1 MPLPSS
7 WPESAGELARL
18 QERLA
23 AEAPGAWA
31 PLGEPLVGAV
41 FAATR
46 RGLSGPGE
54 PGDPA
59 WVAAV
64 AMRAGSVLGW
74 TVVRGRFPAPY
85 RPGLLALREGALL
98 ERAVRALEPR
108 PEVLL
113 VNATGAGHP
122 RRAGLAIQL
131 GWALEM
137 PTVGVTDRLLV
148 AGRPGEVARAGAARS
163 GRGRGIWVHAGWR
176 TDLETALAVVEP
188 LLEDR
193 TPSPLREARR
203 LARTARSGLG

>member
-1 MPLPSS
+1 MPSS
-7 WPESAGELARL
+7 WPESAGELVRL

-23 AEAPGAWA
+23 AEPPGAWTPPA
-31 PLGEPLVGAV
+31 EPVVGAV

-46 RGLSGPGE
+46 RGSSGPGE

-64 AMRAGSVLGW
+64 VTRAGAVLGW
-74 TVVRGRFPAPY
+74 TLVRGRFPAPY

-108 PEVLL
+108 PDVLL
-113 VNATGAGHP
+113 VNATGADHP

-137 PTVGVTDRLLV
+137 PSVGVTDRLLIG
-148 AGRPGEVARAGAARS
+148 GRPGEPAPASAGYVS
-163 GRGRGIWVHAGWR
+163 GRGRGVWVHAGWR
-176 TDLETALAVVEP
+176 TDLETALGVVEP
-188 LLEDR
+188 LLEER
-193 TPSPLREARR
+193 TPAPLREARR
-203 LARTARSGLG
+203 LARTARSELG